1 MYKYYRCQK
10 FRNRRESFD
19 RSKRLKEAGAQL
31 IIQRT
36 ARSCTGFRRWHGRK
50 ACPREPNRRRMRL
63 RAFIAVTHIIN
74 LI

>member
-10 FRNRRESFD
+10 FRNHRESFD

-36 ARSCTGFRRWHGRK
+36 ARYVFVYGVS
-50 ACPREPNRRRMRL
+50 
-63 RAFIAVTHIIN
+63 
-74 LI
+74 